1 MGPGPHP
8 DRSQSGDARFRTPGG
23 GHGVDT
29 RGTASRRAGRAVGAC
44 ALAPVI
50 VSKHIEH
57 AQGGTKRDA
66 VSDKGWLVASRYRLT
81 ERIGSGGMGTVWRA
95 EDAVLGRHVAV
106 KRLHAPHHLSEDEL
120 STLYERT
127 RREARSAARITH
139 PNVVVVHDVVDD
151 EEGLPC
157 IVMEYVASTT
167 LGALLK
173 ERGTVPPQEA
183 ARIGRGMVAALR
195 AAHAAEVLHRDVKP
209 GNVLLS
215 ADERIVLTDF
225 GIAVAS
231 GTSTLTR
238 TGEMI
243 GSIEYMAPE
252 RVRGQKPGPYS
263 DLWALGATLY
273 QAVEGHPPF
282 RRDTAIETV
291 YATAADPLPPPRHAG
306 PLGPL
311 IEALLAKEPDERP
324 SAEETE
330 RQLKAVAEEELTAP
344 RQHAPDTATDPAPGQ
359 ATGTGTAG
367 HPASAAALPP
377 SGAVAAPERHGGT
390 RRRGRRVLWSLA
402 AVALTIVAAA
412 GAYSVWPDR
421 GGQRGGEAKPRPVP
435 HGYHLVEEEKLGVS
449 FPVPNEWKM
458 DKRTSEGVSYIDPS
472 RLVEITIGTVDPA
485 GPTPVAHF
493 RDIEANT
500 KQNYDVY
507 RRLRLDRTTFRGQ
520 PAAIWECTFEGRVRT
535 FRAID
540 LGYGREGGTEYD
552 VYLSAPEAQW
562 DTYRPVFDKVKQG
575 LHTR

>member
-1 MGPGPHP
+1 M
-8 DRSQSGDARFRTPGG
+8 SEQ
-23 GHGVDT
+23 
-29 RGTASRRAGRAVGAC
+29 GR
-44 ALAPVI
+44 
-50 VSKHIEH
+50 
-57 AQGGTKRDA
+57 
-66 VSDKGWLVASRYRLT
+66 LVARRYRLT

-95 EDAVLGRHVAV
+95 EDAVLGRQVAV

-139 PNVVVVHDVVDD
+139 PGVVVVHDVVDD

-157 IVMEYVASTT
+157 IVMEYVPSTT

-183 ARIGRGMVAALR
+183 ARIGRGMVTALR
-195 AAHAAEVLHRDVKP
+195 AAHAAGVLHRDVKP

-215 ADERIVLTDF
+215 ADDRIVLTDF

-231 GTSTLTR
+231 GSSTLTR

-252 RVRGQKPGPYS
+252 RIRGQKPGPHS

-273 QAVEGHPPF
+273 QAVEGVPPF
-282 RRDTAIETV
+282 RRDTAIETA
-291 YATAADPLPPPRHAG
+291 YATAADPLPPVRHAG

-311 IEALLAKEPDERP
+311 IEALLAKEPGERP

-330 RQLKAVAEEELTAP
+330 RQLKAVAAEEPTALRPNGAARAP
-344 RQHAPDTATDPAPGQ
+344 RQDT
-359 ATGTGTAG
+359 
-367 HPASAAALPP
+367 P
-377 SGAVAAPERHGGT
+377 SPRQDAPERGGGT
-390 RRRGRRVLWSLA
+390 RRGRRRVVWSA
-402 AVALTIVAAA
+402 MAVALTTAAVT
-412 GAYSVWPDR
+412 GGYVMWPDD
-421 GGQRGGEAKPRPVP
+421 GGRQRSDGKATAPAVPR
-435 HGYHLVEEEKLGVS
+435 GYHLVEEKNLGIS
-449 FPVPNEWKM
+449 FPVPNGWKL

-472 RLVEITIGTVDPA
+472 RLVQISIGTVDPA

-500 KQNYDVY
+500 KKNYEVY

-520 PAAIWECTFEGRVRT
+520 PAAIWECTFAGRVRT

-540 LGYGREGGTEYD
+540 LGFGREGDREYD
-552 VYLSAPEAQW
+552 IYLSAPDTQW
-562 DTYRPVFDKVKQG
+562 DTYRPVFDKVKEG
-575 LHTR
+575 LRTR